1 MELLFYLFKP
11 RNTKFLE
18 KINELENLKDLKI
31 LLLLNGFDC
40 ITKRRKVERDA
51 YALIILK

>member
-31 LLLLNGFDC
+31 LLLNGFDC